1 MEIQEVKRESFE
13 ELVLKSKK
21 PVLLDFYTSAC
32 SHCRTMEVILKAVA
46 EARPDISV
54 VKMNVEGA
62 SDICAA
68 YGVSRVPTLLA
79 IKEGSVTARQEG
91 ACSKATVLQML

>member
-1 MEIQEVKRESFE
+1 MKIKEATRESFE

-32 SHCRTMEVILKAVA
+32 SHCRTMEVILRAVA
-46 EARPDISV
+46 ETRPDISV
-54 VKMNVEGA
+54 VKLNVEGM
-62 SDICAA
+62 SDVCEA

-79 IKEGSVTARQEG
+79 VKEGSVTGRNEG
-91 ACSKATVLQML
+91 VCSKATVLRML